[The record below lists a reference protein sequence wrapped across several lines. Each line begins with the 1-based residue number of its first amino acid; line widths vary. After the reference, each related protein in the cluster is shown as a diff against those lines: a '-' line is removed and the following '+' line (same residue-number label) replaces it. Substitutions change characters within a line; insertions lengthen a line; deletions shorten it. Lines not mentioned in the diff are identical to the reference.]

1 MRKYL
6 IILLSIIAFSCGE
19 NKKQEAV
26 DVLSLS
32 WEDIQQQANGKTVT
46 VMMWT
51 GDSKINSY
59 MKGYIVP
66 KVKEEHNINLE
77 ITSGQGAAIV
87 QVLMTE
93 KMANK
98 SQSDIDLVW
107 INGETFYQIKQI
119 DGLFGPWTDKI
130 PNASYID
137 FENPF
142 IGIDFQQP
150 IEGFELPW
158 GNVQMTLIYDQN
170 KIDNPPLTRA
180 ELEEFVKKHPGT
192 FTFDNHFTGLTFLK
206 ALLIDIAG
214 GNDALSGAFNEEK
227 YKQYSTELWNYI
239 KKLKPYLWNKGEVFP
254 ENVAQMH
261 QLFAGGELWFTMS
274 NNDAEVDNKINEGLF
289 PETARAYVPDFGSI
303 QNSHYIGITKNSGDK
318 AAAMVVANT
327 MVSPEAQLKKMNPDV
342 WGDGTV
348 LNIQRLP
355 KTWQDKFE
363 NIPQRKYAPNRQDIS
378 KNALKELAPEYM
390 IRLAED
396 FRKEIINK

>member
-1 MRKYL
+1 MKKVIL
-6 IILLSIIAFSCGE
+6 IVLLTFALAC
-19 NKKQEAV
+19 KQDQKVAATDFEA
-26 DVLSLS
+26 LS
-32 WEDIQQQANGKTVT
+32 WEEITQQANGKTVT
-46 VMMWT
+46 MMMWT

-66 KVKEEHNINLE
+66 KVKQEHNINLE

-98 SQSDIDLVW
+98 SQSNIDLVW

-158 GNVQMTLIYDQN
+158 GNVQMTLIYDSQ
-170 KIDNPPLTRA
+170 KVQNPPKTRT
-180 ELEEFVKKHPGT
+180 ELLAFVQQNPGT

-206 ALLIDIAG
+206 ALLIDVAG

-227 YKQYSTELWNYI
+227 YKQYSTELWNY
-239 KKLKPYLWNKGEVFP
+239 
-254 ENVAQMH
+254 
-261 QLFAGGELWFTMS
+261 
-274 NNDAEVDNKINEGLF
+274 
-289 PETARAYVPDFGSI
+289 
-303 QNSHYIGITKNSGDK
+303 
-318 AAAMVVANT
+318 
-327 MVSPEAQLKKMNPDV
+327 
-342 WGDGTV
+342 
-348 LNIQRLP
+348 
-355 KTWQDKFE
+355 
-363 NIPQRKYAPNRQDIS
+363 
-378 KNALKELAPEYM
+378 
-390 IRLAED
+390 
-396 FRKEIINK
+396 

>member
-6 IILLSIIAFSCGE
+6 IILLSVMAFSCGE

-32 WEDIQQQANGKTVT
+32 WEDIEQQANGQTVT
-46 VMMWT
+46 MMMWT

-66 KVKEEHNINLE
+66 KVKQEHNINLE

-119 DGLFGPWTDKI
+119 DGLFGPWTDKL
-130 PNASYID
+130 PNATYID

-170 KIDNPPLTRA
+170 KIENPPLTRA
-180 ELEEFVKKHPGT
+180 ELEAFVKKNPGT

-289 PETARAYVPDFGSI
+289 PETARAYVPDFGTI
-303 QNSHYIGITKNSGDK
+303 QNSHYLGITKNSGDK

-327 MVSPEAQLKKMNPDV
+327 MVSAEAQLKKMNPDV

-348 LNIQRLP
+348 LSL
-355 KTWQDKFE
+355 DKLSELQKNAFE
-363 NIPQRKYAPNRQDIS
+363 NIPQRKYAPNREEIS

-396 FRKEIINK
+396 FRKEIIN